1 MGKTGVIPSMIA
13 LAIKYPKI
21 VIPAKAGISI
31 RTIGVCH
38 KIPASAG
45 MTVVCL
51 FSCRMNKMQSVH

>member
-1 MGKTGVIPSMIA
+1 MSAFIT

-21 VIPAKAGISI
+21 VIPAEAGISS
-31 RTIGVCH
+31 RTVGVCH

-51 FSCRMNKMQSVH
+51 AARFSYPKGDC